1 MVYKDLHLLCKKV
14 VNRMLD
20 MTQPDGDL
28 TDFHERQLVHAI
40 FMQLCSMHKGDLW
53 AAFEYYKGRKI

>member
-1 MVYKDLHLLCKKV
+1 MVYKDLHLLCKKA

-40 FMQLCSMHKGDLW
+40 FMQLCSMHKGDL
-53 AAFEYYKGRKI
+53 